1 MINFMSFFSLK
12 NMKLFKYEGYKVVIS
27 EEAFGLKVFRQIWN
41 RDRSANKDKAIMEL
55 SYVYFMTDP
64 RSDYQYIVDEEE
76 RSKAIIEGEGL
87 PSKWKP
93 DKLVQE
99 AMIFYSRFKPTAA
112 LLLEDTR
119 VAVEKLRKLLR
130 DINLEET
137 DDKGRP
143 LYTLNTITAT
153 IKQVPSLA
161 RDLDEAEKSLA
172 SEMRSEGKMRG
183 QGEKTIF
190 EDTLDL

>member
-1 MINFMSFFSLK
+1 
-12 NMKLFKYEGYKVVIS
+12 MKLLKYEGFKVTIAP
-27 EEAFGLKVFRQIWN
+27 EALALAPFKKLWN
-41 RDRSANKDKAIMEL
+41 RDRSVSKDRAISEI
-55 SYVYFMTDP
+55 SYVYFMIDP
-64 RSDYQYIVDEEE
+64 RSDYQYLVDEEE

-87 PSKWKP
+87 PNNWKP
-93 DKLVQE
+93 DKVVTE
-99 AMIFYSRFKPTAA
+99 AMQFYSRFKPTAA

-130 DINLEET
+130 DINLQDT

-161 RDLDEAEKSLA
+161 KDLDEAERALS
-172 SEMRSEGKMRG
+172 SEMRNEGKMRG

-190 EDTLDL
+190 EDNLDI